1 MTFAAPPT
9 IHASQ
14 RTGYTGAL
22 LTAST
27 MAALAGLLVIVLLT
41 GQELTSALSD
51 LAQTPDHALNHLRLL
66 SVLVAGPALC
76 AALAAL
82 GMWRIIWVVRVSRYM
97 RFVRAYC
104 AERLHRDAPLISLG
118 FVPVGSPLDANAAS
132 ATPRPM
138 VDLLSAHPQALL
150 LGEVGAGKTTALLS
164 YAAAL
169 SRRSVVARVLFGVG
183 RERLPVLV
191 SAPGLARW
199 LASDATLS
207 PTPYLADM
215 LARLGTEGLG
225 ARAERLLRAGRVV
238 VLCDDYDRLDDDQRD
253 QVNQALRRLR
263 ERPYGASRVV
273 VACESDAY
281 DSVVDDLGPLAQFS
295 ALTLAPIPLDELTRA
310 LRKRQFIWR
319 RAQEKK
325 GRAVGP
331 QVGDLRDRPLG
342 ESLPTAAVAA
352 ALTET
357 LEAGERVAWGR
368 AALLREALRLASAS
382 AAVRDLENAVSVD
395 ELDAL
400 DESAQPALV
409 WAALAA
415 SLQEAR
421 MGYLPLDPSRTT
433 GECALDWLTS
443 FPPPGPTDF
452 ALSVTPEL
460 PLDRIER
467 DIQSGLRTGMLRR
480 SLDGLTLS
488 FAHQLE
494 QVSAAAWWLD
504 LRDDGLGRL
513 NSRMLRPQWAAPVAL
528 WAGAQPNPHD
538 LAQRI
543 FRFANSPSSVAPRA
557 GISDAQEVY
566 PQTLAL
572 ALAAITEGEAPQ
584 IAHLIS
590 RQETQSRAFLL
601 AQQGLRDLLDAA
613 VIYGADPARRKRLS
627 RTLSR
632 VEQEVGR
639 EFVASLGW
647 LAREAS
653 LERILRAQV
662 VITLGLIATP
672 DALRELMMLLAQT
685 DPTIRQAVEQA
696 LVYADARAIPALQAE
711 ARAANPQTRRRA
723 EEALRLLTGVA
734 PGAGEAASGAALASL
749 NSPDAAQRRVAVTT
763 LSAIGAS
770 EALNDLIAR
779 LDDTNAE
786 VRRAAAA
793 ALGQL
798 GGKRSLLALRKR
810 ATSDDA
816 ELRLAVAQALGMD
829 PAPASTPALLRLLKD
844 RDARVRAA
852 AATALGLIADKRA
865 VGPLREASED
875 NDPWV
880 RHAAQTSVRRYTR
893 I

>member
-1 MTFAAPPT
+1 VTFAAPPT
-9 IHASQ
+9 THVSQ

-22 LTAST
+22 LTAAV
-27 MAALAGLLVIVLLT
+27 MAALAGLLVIVLLS
-41 GQELTSALSD
+41 GQDLTSTLGD
-51 LAQTPDHALNHLRLL
+51 LTQAPDHALNHLRLL
-66 SVLVAGPALC
+66 SELVAGPTLC

-82 GMWRIIWVVRVSRYM
+82 GMWRIIWVTRVTRYM
-97 RFVRAYC
+97 RFMRGYC

-118 FVPVGSPLDANAAS
+118 LVPAGAMLDSTANTPA
-132 ATPRPM
+132 PRPM
-138 VDLLSAHPQALL
+138 DELLAMHPQALL
-150 LGEVGAGKTTALLS
+150 LGEIGAGKTTALLS

-169 SRRSVVARVLFGVG
+169 SGRSLVARTLLGVG

-199 LASDATLS
+199 LASDGTLS
-207 PTPYLADM
+207 PMPYLADL
-215 LARLGTEGLG
+215 LARLGTDGLG
-225 ARAERLLRAGRVV
+225 GRAERLLRAGRLV
-238 VLCDDYDRLDDDQRD
+238 VLCDDYDRLDDEQRD
-253 QVNQALRRLR
+253 QVNQALRLLR
-263 ERPYGASRVV
+263 ERPYSASRVI
-273 VACESDAY
+273 VACESGAY
-281 DSVVDDLGPLAQFS
+281 ASVVDDLGPLAQFS
-295 ALTLAPIPLDELTRA
+295 ALSLASIPLDELTRT
-310 LRKRQFIWR
+310 LRKRQSRWR

-331 QVGDLRDRPLG
+331 LVGDLHDRPLG
-342 ESLPTAAVAA
+342 ESLSTAAVAA
-352 ALTET
+352 ALAET
-357 LEAGERVAWGR
+357 LDAGERVAWGR
-368 AALLREALRLASAS
+368 ASLLREALRLASAS
-382 AAVRDLENAVSVD
+382 AAVRDLENAVS
-395 ELDAL
+395 EEEA
-400 DESAQPALV
+400 DESDQPALV

-467 DIQSGLRTGMLRR
+467 DIRAGLRTGMLRR

-488 FAHQLE
+488 FAHQMA
-494 QVSAAAWWLD
+494 QISAAAWWLD

-513 NSRMLRPQWAAPVAL
+513 NSRLLRPQWTAPVAL
-528 WAGAQPNPHD
+528 WAGAHPNPHD
-538 LAQRI
+538 LAQRV

-572 ALAAITEGEAPQ
+572 ALAAIVEGVAPQ
-584 IAHLIS
+584 IAHLVS
-590 RQETQSRAFLL
+590 RQETQSHAFLL

-613 VIYGADPARRKRLS
+613 VIYGADPARRKRFS

-639 EFVASLGW
+639 EFVAALGW
-647 LAREAS
+647 LARETE
-653 LERILRAQV
+653 LERILRAQL

-672 DALRELMMLLAQT
+672 AALRELMTLLAQT

-696 LVYADARAIPALQAE
+696 LVYADARVIPALQAE
-711 ARAANPQTRRRA
+711 ARAANPQARRRA

-734 PGAGEAASGAALASL
+734 PGAGEAASGAAMAGL

-779 LDDTNAE
+779 LDDTNGE

-798 GGKRSLLALRKR
+798 GGKRALLALRKR
-810 ATSDDA
+810 GASNDV

-875 NDPWV
+875 ADPWV